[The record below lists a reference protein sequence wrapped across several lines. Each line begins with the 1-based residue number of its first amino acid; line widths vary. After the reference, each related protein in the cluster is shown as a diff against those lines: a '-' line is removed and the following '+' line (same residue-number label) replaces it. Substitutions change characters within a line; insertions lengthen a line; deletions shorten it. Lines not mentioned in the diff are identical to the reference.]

1 MGRGTARF
9 FSAWWWGVFLLLG
22 YPHKH
27 LDPHG
32 RSGYAGFMSES
43 PPDFAVLE
51 AFALDLA
58 AAAATVAVPLFRHRD
73 LSEINK
79 GNASRADVHFDPV
92 TEADKGAERAIRALI
107 NQHYP
112 AHGIIGEEYGSENAD
127 ADYVW
132 VLDPVDGTRAFISGL
147 PLWTTLI
154 GLRHQGRPVLGLI
167 AQPVLQE
174 VYLGSPLGSR
184 LVTPQ
189 GSTSLAVRACPDL
202 ANAVIGTTDPHLYAG
217 DEVAAY
223 TALRQATKLVRYG
236 CDAYAFAM
244 VAAGTMDIAL
254 ETGLK
259 PWDIEAIIPVIEN
272 AGGAVSN
279 WHGAPV
285 GPEAGQVIAAGSQA
299 LLDQALTHL
308 KPAAS

>member
-1 MGRGTARF
+1 
-9 FSAWWWGVFLLLG
+9 
-22 YPHKH
+22 
-27 LDPHG
+27 
-32 RSGYAGFMSES
+32 MSENA
-43 PPDFAVLE
+43 PDYAALE
-51 AFALDLA
+51 TFALELA
-58 AAAATVAVPLFRHRD
+58 AAAASVAVPLFRQRD
-73 LSEINK
+73 LGEINK

-107 NQHYP
+107 NTHYP
-112 AHGIIGEEYGSENAD
+112 DHGIIGEEYGTENPD

-154 GLRHQGRPVLGLI
+154 GLRHRGRPVLGLI

-174 VYLGSPLGSR
+174 VYLGSPLGAR
-184 LVTPQ
+184 LITPA
-189 GSTSLAVRACPDL
+189 GSAPLKIRTCPSLAD
-202 ANAVIGTTDPHLYAG
+202 AVIGTTDPHLYTG

-223 TALRQATKLVRYG
+223 TNLRTATKLVRYG

-272 AGGAVSN
+272 AGGVVTN
-279 WHGAPV
+279 WHGNPV
-285 GPEAGQVIAAGSQA
+285 GPEAGQVIAAATQA

-308 KPAAS
+308 KPAAN

>member
-1 MGRGTARF
+1 
-9 FSAWWWGVFLLLG
+9 
-22 YPHKH
+22 
-27 LDPHG
+27 
-32 RSGYAGFMSES
+32 MSENA
-43 PPDFAVLE
+43 PDYAKLE
-51 AFALDLA
+51 TFALKLA
-58 AAAATVAVPLFRHRD
+58 AAAAAVAVPLFRQKD
-73 LSEINK
+73 LGEINK

-107 NQHYP
+107 HAHYP
-112 AHGIIGEEYGSENAD
+112 DHGIIGEEYGTENPD

-132 VLDPVDGTRAFISGL
+132 VLDPVDGTRAFIAGL
-147 PLWTTLI
+147 PVWTTLI
-154 GLRHQGRPVLGLI
+154 GLRFKGRPVLGLI

-174 VYLGSPLGSR
+174 IYLGSPLGSR
-184 LVTPQ
+184 LITPQ
-189 GSTSLAVRACPDL
+189 GSTPLTVRTCSEL

-223 TALRQATKLVRYG
+223 ASLRTATKLVRYG

-244 VAAGTMDIAL
+244 LAAGTMDIAL

-272 AGGAVSN
+272 AGGVVTN

-285 GPEAGQVIAAGSQA
+285 GPEAGQVIAASSQA
-299 LLDQALTHL
+299 LLDQALTYL
-308 KPAAS
+308 KPAAN